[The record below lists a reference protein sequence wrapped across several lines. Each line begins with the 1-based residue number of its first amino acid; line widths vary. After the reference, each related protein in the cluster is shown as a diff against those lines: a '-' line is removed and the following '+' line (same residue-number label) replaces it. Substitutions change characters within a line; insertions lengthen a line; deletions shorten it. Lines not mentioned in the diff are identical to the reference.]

1 MLAPSP
7 IVKQKAKSV
16 LKDRFLQ
23 SVAISCV
30 FVFALLAGQLVAS
43 LASIFLG
50 MVGYVAVLIAF
61 AFFAAVPL
69 LLGLLYHFHRLMCD
83 QKDSPLVIFNYFSTV
98 EKYKR
103 ALHFTLLLGIRLVF
117 AALVLYSP
125 CIIVWLL
132 SSEQLYSFLN
142 ISLPV
147 WTSNL
152 WALNSFIVIIASFAL
167 VFVMLKYYLSPFIF
181 VANDDVDPAEAVN
194 MSTIISKRT
203 GGDFFGLA
211 LSFAGWI
218 LLSLF
223 VAPLIFTLPYFAT
236 SYGVHCRFAI
246 TAYNR
251 DVEFFNASVTPSYS
265 TDEL

>member
-7 IVKQKAKSV
+7 IIKQKAKSA
-16 LKDRFLQ
+16 LSNRFLH

-30 FVFALLAGQLVAS
+30 FIFALFAGELVAS
-43 LASIFLG
+43 LASIFSG
-50 MVGYVAVLIAF
+50 IVGYVLVLIAF
-61 AFFAAVPL
+61 TVFVAMPL
-69 LLGLLYHFHRLMCD
+69 LFGLLYYFHRLLCE
-83 QKDSPLVIFNYFSTV
+83 QNDSILVVFKFFSSAY
-98 EKYKR
+98 EYKR
-103 ALHFTLLLGIRLVF
+103 ALHFAFLLSIRLVF
-117 AALVLYSP
+117 AILVLYSP

-132 SSEQLYSFLN
+132 SSEQLYSLFD
-142 ISLPV
+142 ISIPI

-152 WALNSFIVIIASFAL
+152 WALNSFIVVIASFAL

-181 VANDDVDPAEAVN
+181 VANDDIDPAEAVN

-218 LLSLF
+218 LLSML

-236 SYGVHCRFAI
+236 SYSVHCRFAI

-251 DVEFFNASVTPSYS
+251 DVERFNASVAPSYS
-265 TDEL
+265 TDEI